1 MTRKLCAFYAEAG
14 NSDSMPPGKYYMA
27 EDVNGYLVQRTALAM
42 CLRAILYHDERGQG
56 IGYAEAMAHAVK
68 LLAAM
73 DAEEQK
79 P

>member
-1 MTRKLCAFYAEAG
+1 MSRTGTSTQTAYTAQVVKEALRYKAER
-14 NSDSMPPGKYYMA
+14 D
-27 EDVNGYLVQRTALAM
+27 QLAA

-68 LLAAM
+68 LLAAL
-73 DAEEQK
+73 EGGK